1 MPHKPANPDED
12 GDDTSSTVSST
23 TASTSKPPKT
33 RLPGNLGPDMSSSHS
48 DPTPAP
54 NSPFSENKPTPAHP
68 RAHEGGLNSQK
79 KKTSSI
85 NKNKKQPKMKTDK
98 EGQALLKGN
107 SPSAAGCEADQ
118 KLFNQILTTIA
129 QDDVIADSGLE
140 LYRSVNKCARDY
152 MEAKQI
158 VERRENEI
166 AAISNKIEAMQAI
179 MDNASKYLH
188 KAQAIAADAIDSSI
202 AEQFRLREQDNLTN
216 ILIGMTNAI
225 AKGNSHIWPTEK
237 VNKYL
242 EVCFLRL
249 ARVTSPQV
257 VQFNPPS

>member
-1 MPHKPANPDED
+1 M
-12 GDDTSSTVSST
+12 
-23 TASTSKPPKT
+23 
-33 RLPGNLGPDMSSSHS
+33 
-48 DPTPAP
+48 
-54 NSPFSENKPTPAHP
+54 
-68 RAHEGGLNSQK
+68 LNSQEKK
-79 KKTSSI
+79 KKTPSI
-85 NKNKKQPKMKTDK
+85 NKNEKHPKMKKDR
-98 EGQALLKGN
+98 EGQVLPKGA
-107 SPSAAGCEADQ
+107 SPSADVYETDQ

-129 QDDVIADSGLE
+129 QDDIIADSGFE

-166 AAISNKIEAMQAI
+166 AAISTKIEAMQAI
-179 MDNASKYLH
+179 MDNASKHLH

-216 ILIGMTNAI
+216 ILIGMTNVI
-225 AKGNSHIWPTEK
+225 AKSNCHIWPRNK

-249 ARVTSPQV
+249 ARVASPQD
-257 VQFNPPS
+257 VQCDPPSSDPTSEEALGVTGLTHRLPS

>member
-1 MPHKPANPDED
+1 
-12 GDDTSSTVSST
+12 
-23 TASTSKPPKT
+23 
-33 RLPGNLGPDMSSSHS
+33 
-48 DPTPAP
+48 
-54 NSPFSENKPTPAHP
+54 
-68 RAHEGGLNSQK
+68 
-79 KKTSSI
+79 
-85 NKNKKQPKMKTDK
+85 MKTDK
-98 EGQALLKGN
+98 EGQALLEGN
-107 SPSAAGCEADQ
+107 NPSAADCEADQ
-118 KLFNQILTTIA
+118 RLFNQILTTIA
-129 QDDVIADSGLE
+129 QDDAIADSGLE

-166 AAISNKIEAMQAI
+166 AAISTKIEAMQAI
-179 MDNASKYLH
+179 MDDASKHLH

-225 AKGNSHIWPTEK
+225 AKGNCHIWPTEK

-242 EVCFLRL
+242 EVRFLRL

-257 VQFNPPS
+257 VRYNPPS